1 MGPLYSLNA
10 TGSYSYLRKDEQDQV
25 LERLND
31 FVHQF
36 GFEEPHVHLN
46 IKEQN
51 TRKKG
56 DRGYCASIRLVSDAG
71 EFVATQESYGA
82 MKTVIETLNLIEHQI
97 RETGKKK
104 RDLRRRMIDS
114 EEN

>member
-10 TGSYSYLRKDEQDQV
+10 TGSYGYLRKDEQDRV
-25 LERLND
+25 LERLNN

-51 TRKKG
+51 TSKKG
-56 DRGYCASIRLVSDAG
+56 DRGYCASIRIVSDIG
-71 EFVATQESYGA
+71 EFVATQESFGA
-82 MKTVIETLNLIEHQI
+82 MKTVIETLNLVEQQV
-97 RETGKKK
+97 RQTGKKK
-104 RDLRRRMIDS
+104 RDLRRKVIS
-114 EEN
+114 VEEN